1 MKKKK
6 FALVIACI
14 CITLV
19 GCKSPEAANEEKK
32 EEDTYTI
39 ESAQGNPVQLGKGGE
54 VGDWEVCISSVQ
66 ETQKVIC
73 PKHKLPEEDK
83 KILKENYNIDYD
95 KKDSPTY
102 VTNEKFIIVDM
113 VLKNIGSGPINYK
126 GGDFIVK
133 DTKTQRYSWDQ
144 SGLIFSL
151 NGLDW
156 YETKDNPISPGQS
169 VKFIYACEVS
179 AEAKLDD
186 LLLESSNK
194 TSEDRYTYFK
204 LK

>member
-39 ESAQGNPVQLGKGGE
+39 ESAQVNPVQLGKGGK
-54 VGDWEVCISSVQ
+54 VGDWEICISSVQ
-66 ETQKVIC
+66 ETQKVISD
-73 PKHKLPEEDK
+73 PVPEKTK
-83 KILKENYNIDYD
+83 KMMREKYNKDFVSDPNID
-95 KKDSPTY
+95 

-113 VLKNIGSGPINYK
+113 VLKNIGSEPINYK

-194 TSEDRYTYFK
+194 TSKDRYTYFK